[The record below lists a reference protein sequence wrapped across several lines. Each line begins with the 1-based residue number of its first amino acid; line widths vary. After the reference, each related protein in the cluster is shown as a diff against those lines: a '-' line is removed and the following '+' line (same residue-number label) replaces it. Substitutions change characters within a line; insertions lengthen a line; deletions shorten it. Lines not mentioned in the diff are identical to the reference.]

1 MKTIQQ
7 QTGGSGED
15 LAAGFLKKNGYTIIT
30 RNYRYRKSELDI
42 VCKKKNTIVVVE
54 VKSIKTLDYGY
65 AEERIVLKK
74 QRQIIKAT
82 YAFLNEYYK
91 FKGKEMRFD
100 VITVN
105 MDHQPAEINHYQAA
119 FWQK

>member
-7 QTGGSGED
+7 QTGKSGED
-15 LAAGFLKKNGYTIIT
+15 LAAGFLKKNGYKIIT

-42 VCKKKNTIVVVE
+42 VCRKKNTVIVVE

-65 AEERIVLKK
+65 PEERIASKK

-82 YAFLNEYYK
+82 YAFLNSYK
-91 FKGKEMRFD
+91 KYGGKELRFD

-105 MDHQPAEINHYQAA
+105 MGSEPPEIKHYQGA
-119 FWQK
+119 FWQR